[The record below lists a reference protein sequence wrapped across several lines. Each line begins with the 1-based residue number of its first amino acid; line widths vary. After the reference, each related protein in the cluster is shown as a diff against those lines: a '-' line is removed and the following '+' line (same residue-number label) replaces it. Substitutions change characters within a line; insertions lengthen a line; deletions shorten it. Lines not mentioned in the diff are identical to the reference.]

1 MCRICTGYNPAGA
14 KDRRRWYVDS
24 CSYSSHSKTLSVA
37 VLTRHLESCTV
48 LIKTSTCL
56 QSLLFSEDQELAR
69 ISGKVDRAFERLRR
83 MAVKSLDSLSTDTS
97 WTGVK
102 AFVVSCADL
111 LQKLAV
117 SAARKSDI
125 ITRALDSLFVLART
139 TLNVQDPR
147 TYVPAFEHLGDA
159 VSILDSV
166 PQDADVDHANYMRCI
181 SGTYYNIS
189 GSLYQATRYGAA
201 VPFLREACLLGAK
214 ALSMKGRGKGK
225 GKVKEEANPETKSKV
240 DGEIEWDQ
248 LEEQLYRRWELLAV
262 CYSKNGD
269 RKVISVSFY

>member
-1 MCRICTGYNPAGA
+1 MCRIRTGYNPAGA
-14 KDRRRWYVDS
+14 KARRRWYVDS
-24 CSYSSHSKTLSVA
+24 CSYSSHSKTLSAA
-37 VLTRHLESCTV
+37 VPIKHLESCTV

-83 MAVKSLDSLSTDTS
+83 VAVKSLDSLSTDTS
-97 WTGVK
+97 RTEVK
-102 AFVVSCADL
+102 AFVVSCVDL

-147 TYVPAFEHLGDA
+147 TYVPAFEHLGGA

-166 PQDADVDHANYMRCI
+166 PQDADVDHALHFGDILQHFRI
-181 SGTYYNIS
+181 T
-189 GSLYQATRYGAA
+189 
-201 VPFLREACLLGAK
+201 
-214 ALSMKGRGKGK
+214 LSSNAIWCCSP
-225 GKVKEEANPETKSKV
+225 VFT
-240 DGEIEWDQ
+240 
-248 LEEQLYRRWELLAV
+248 
-262 CYSKNGD
+262 
-269 RKVISVSFY
+269 

>member
-1 MCRICTGYNPAGA
+1 
-14 KDRRRWYVDS
+14 
-24 CSYSSHSKTLSVA
+24 
-37 VLTRHLESCTV
+37 
-48 LIKTSTCL
+48 
-56 QSLLFSEDQELAR
+56 
-69 ISGKVDRAFERLRR
+69 

-97 WTGVK
+97 RTEVK
-102 AFVVSCADL
+102 AFVVSCVDL

-125 ITRALDSLFVLART
+125 ITRALDSLFALART

-147 TYVPAFEHLGDA
+147 TYVPAFEHLGGA

-214 ALSMKGRGKGK
+214 ALSMKGRAKGK
-225 GKVKEEANPETKSKV
+225 GKAKEEANRETKREV
-240 DGEIEWDQ
+240 DGEIEWNQ

-269 RKVISVSFY
+269 RKVISVSFC

>member
-1 MCRICTGYNPAGA
+1 
-14 KDRRRWYVDS
+14 
-24 CSYSSHSKTLSVA
+24 
-37 VLTRHLESCTV
+37 
-48 LIKTSTCL
+48 
-56 QSLLFSEDQELAR
+56 
-69 ISGKVDRAFERLRR
+69 
-83 MAVKSLDSLSTDTS
+83 MAVKYLDSLSTDTS
-97 WTGVK
+97 RTEVE
-102 AFVVSCADL
+102 AFLVSCVDL

-125 ITRALDSLFVLART
+125 ITRALDSLFLLART

-147 TYVPAFEHLGDA
+147 TYVPAFEHLGGA
-159 VSILDSV
+159 LSILDSV
-166 PQDADVDHANYMRCI
+166 PQDANVGQANYMRCI
-181 SGTYYNIS
+181 SGTYYNIA

-225 GKVKEEANPETKSKV
+225 GKGKAKEEANPEAKREV
-240 DGEIEWDQ
+240 DGEIEWNQ

-269 RKVISVSFY
+269 RKVISLPFC